1 MAEVIQILKEELKI
15 AMMLS
20 GEGNCNEDNILTE
33 LDKLPPAG
41 CKNLSDVERSI
52 LLHKPQLVRSHL

>member
-20 GEGNCNEDNILTE
+20 GTSVPSNSGFNNY
-33 LDKLPPAG
+33 
-41 CKNLSDVERSI
+41 
-52 LLHKPQLVRSHL
+52 

>member
-20 GEGNCNEDNILTE
+20 GDGILHIY
-33 LDKLPPAG
+33 DY
-41 CKNLSDVERSI
+41 
-52 LLHKPQLVRSHL
+52 